1 MARIHLQMLLDGY
14 EWMLE
19 ECISAS
25 WPQIFFKLICISD
38 AMPYSVRVTFEEN
51 EAIKASGNDLNNV
64 RKLVNDHQ
72 PKVTIPAGF
81 L

>member
-1 MARIHLQMLLDGY
+1 
-14 EWMLE
+14 
-19 ECISAS
+19 
-25 WPQIFFKLICISD
+25 
-38 AMPYSVRVTFEEN
+38 MPYSVRVTFEEN
-51 EAIKASGNDLNNV
+51 EAIKANGNDLNNV